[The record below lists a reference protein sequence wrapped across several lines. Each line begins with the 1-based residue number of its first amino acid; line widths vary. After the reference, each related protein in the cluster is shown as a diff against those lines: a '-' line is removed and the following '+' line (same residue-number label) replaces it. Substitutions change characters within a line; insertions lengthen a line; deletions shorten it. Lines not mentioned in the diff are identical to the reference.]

1 MGFDEAESPRAL
13 NWGREPAQEIQ
24 DSFQAVL
31 NALDAARADLYATE
45 EHQRPGSPLPS
56 LDHPSATAGY
66 GSSTHP
72 DPSLSPPHPGTQ
84 GVESR
89 PELVSVRP
97 EGLLPSAD
105 PPQPAQYR
113 PVAENAVV
121 EPLWSRGVRQE
132 VVTPPGAV
140 APREAGQ
147 PPTAS
152 GGGPAQAE
160 PPAALP
166 PPLGALQDRARRRAD
181 STEDSPYR
189 SQAALPS
196 RFVAPPSQ
204 TPLRPEPVC
213 PPEPRGSQGHR
224 RFTDRRHSR
233 LAGVFGL
240 GAVSG
245 LVLASSLLSNG
256 DSAPATPPAS
266 LEQPDRPL
274 PENPAPAVPSPPT
287 GQPNR
292 PAPGNA
298 LLPEIPGTGLLR
310 QGDTGHGVY
319 ELQVRLLQIPHI
331 YDGGAINGRFDTK
344 VRQAVGRFQNAYG
357 IHGDETGVYGDNTR
371 HALMLRTK

>member
-1 MGFDEAESPRAL
+1 M
-13 NWGREPAQEIQ
+13 
-24 DSFQAVL
+24 
-31 NALDAARADLYATE
+31 E
-45 EHQRPGSPLPS
+45 EHQRSGSPLPS
-56 LDHPSATAGY
+56 LDHPSATVEY

-72 DPSLSPPHPGTQ
+72 GPPLSPPHSGTQ
-84 GVESR
+84 GVGSR

-105 PPQPAQYR
+105 PPQPARDR

-132 VVTPPGAV
+132 AVTFPGAV
-140 APREAGQ
+140 APPKTGQ
-147 PPTAS
+147 PSTAS

-160 PPAALP
+160 PPAAFPTP
-166 PPLGALQDRARRRAD
+166 PGALQDRAHRRTN

-189 SQAALPS
+189 SQAAQPS
-196 RFVAPPSQ
+196 RFVSPPSQ
-204 TPLRPEPVC
+204 TPLRPEPVR
-213 PPEPRGSQGHR
+213 PPEPRGSQRHR

-287 GQPNR
+287 GESNR

-319 ELQVRLLQIPHI
+319 ELQVRLLQIPHV
-331 YDGGAINGRFDTK
+331 YDGGAINGRFDTN

-357 IHGDETGVYGDNTR
+357 IHGDEIGVYGDNTR

>member
-1 MGFDEAESPRAL
+1 M
-13 NWGREPAQEIQ
+13 
-24 DSFQAVL
+24 
-31 NALDAARADLYATE
+31 E
-45 EHQRPGSPLPS
+45 EHQGPGSPSPS
-56 LDHPSATAGY
+56 LHHHSATAGY
-66 GSSTHP
+66 GSSTYP

-84 GVESR
+84 GVGSR
-89 PELVSVRP
+89 PELVPVRP
-97 EGLLPSAD
+97 EGLLSSAD
-105 PPQPAQYR
+105 PSQPARDR
-113 PVAENAVV
+113 PAAEKAVV
-121 EPLWSRGVRQE
+121 EPLWSRDVRQE
-132 VVTPPGAV
+132 AVTPPGAV

-147 PPTAS
+147 PPTVS
-152 GGGPAQAE
+152 GRGPAHAE
-160 PPAALP
+160 PLAAFP
-166 PPLGALQDRARRRAD
+166 PHPGALQDRARRRTG

-189 SQAALPS
+189 SRAAQPN
-196 RFVAPPSQ
+196 RFIAPPSQ
-204 TPLRPEPVC
+204 TPLRPEPVR
-213 PPEPRGSQGHR
+213 PPEPRASQGHR

-274 PENPAPAVPSPPT
+274 PENPAPTAPSPPT

-292 PAPGNA
+292 PSPGNA
-298 LLPEIPGTGLLR
+298 SLPEIPGTGLLR

-331 YDGGAINGRFDTK
+331 YDGGAINGRFDTQ
-344 VRQAVGRFQNAYG
+344 VRLAVARFQSAYG

-371 HALMLRTK
+371 HALMLQTK

>member
-1 MGFDEAESPRAL
+1 MGCDEAEPIPAL
-13 NWGREPAQEIQ
+13 HWGREPAQEIQ

-31 NALDAARADLYATE
+31 NALDAARADLYAVE
-45 EHQRPGSPLPS
+45 EHDPPGSPLPS

-72 DPSLSPPHPGTQ
+72 DPSLSPPHPRTQ
-84 GVESR
+84 GLGSR
-89 PELVSVRP
+89 PELVPVSP

-105 PPQPAQYR
+105 PPQPARDR
-113 PVAENAVV
+113 PAAENAVV

-132 VVTPPGAV
+132 AVTPPGAV
-140 APREAGQ
+140 APPETGQ

-160 PPAALP
+160 PPAAFP
-166 PPLGALQDRARRRAD
+166 PPPGALQECARRRTD
-181 STEDSPYR
+181 STEDSPYQ
-189 SQAALPS
+189 SQAAQPS
-196 RFVAPPSQ
+196 CFVAPPSH
-204 TPLRPEPVC
+204 TPLRPEPVR
-213 PPEPRGSQGHR
+213 PPEPRASQGHR

-245 LVLASSLLSNG
+245 LVLASWLLSTG
-256 DSAPATPPAS
+256 DSAPAPPAS

-292 PAPGNA
+292 PTPGNA
-298 LLPEIPGTGLLR
+298 SLPEIPGTGLLR

-331 YDGGAINGRFDTK
+331 YDGGALNGRFDTE

>member
-1 MGFDEAESPRAL
+1 MGFDEAEPLRAL
-13 NWGREPAQEIQ
+13 NRDRDPAQEIQ

-31 NALDAARADLYATE
+31 NALDAARADLYAME
-45 EHQRPGSPLPS
+45 EDQQPGARYRPWTT
-56 LDHPSATAGY
+56 PSATAGY

-72 DPSLSPPHPGTQ
+72 DPPLSPPHPGTQ
-84 GVESR
+84 GVGSR

-97 EGLLPSAD
+97 EGLLPSTD
-105 PPQPAQYR
+105 PPQPAR
-113 PVAENAVV
+113 DWPVAENAVV
-121 EPLWSRGVRQE
+121 EPLWSRGVRQDG
-132 VVTPPGAV
+132 VTPPGAV
-140 APREAGQ
+140 IPRELGQ
-147 PPTAS
+147 PPTVS
-152 GGGPAQAE
+152 GGGPARAE
-160 PPAALP
+160 PPAACPTP
-166 PPLGALQDRARRRAD
+166 PGALQDRARQRTD

-189 SQAALPS
+189 SQAAQPS
-196 RFVAPPSQ
+196 RFVASLSH
-204 TPLRPEPVC
+204 TPLRPEPVRT
-213 PPEPRGSQGHR
+213 PGPRGSQGHR

-256 DSAPATPPAS
+256 GSAPATPPAF

-274 PENPAPAVPSPPT
+274 PENPGPAVPSPPT

-292 PAPGNA
+292 PTPGNA
-298 LLPEIPGTGLLR
+298 SLPEIPGTGLLR
-310 QGDTGHGVY
+310 QGDTGHSVS

-331 YDGGAINGRFDTK
+331 YDGGAVNGRFDTE
-344 VRQAVGRFQNAYG
+344 VRQAVVRFQHAYG

>member
-1 MGFDEAESPRAL
+1 MGFDEAEPPRAL

-31 NALDAARADLYATE
+31 NALDAARADLYAME
-45 EHQRPGSPLPS
+45 EHQGFGSPLPS
-56 LDHPSATAGY
+56 LDRPSATAGY
-66 GSSTHP
+66 GSPTHP
-72 DPSLSPPHPGTQ
+72 APSLPPPQPGTQ
-84 GVESR
+84 GLGPR
-89 PELVSVRP
+89 PELVPVRP
-97 EGLLPSAD
+97 EGLPPSAD
-105 PPQPAQYR
+105 PPQPARYR
-113 PVAENAVV
+113 PAAGNTAV
-121 EPLWSRGVRQE
+121 EPLWSRGVRRG
-132 VVTPPGAV
+132 TD
-140 APREAGQ
+140 APRKAGQ
-147 PPTAS
+147 PPTAP
-152 GGGPAQAE
+152 GGGPAQVE
-160 PPAALP
+160 PPAAVP
-166 PPLGALQDRARRRAD
+166 PPPVALQDRARRWTD
-181 STEDSPYR
+181 STEDSPYP
-189 SQAALPS
+189 SQAAQPN

-204 TPLRPEPVC
+204 TPLRPEPAR
-213 PPEPRGSQGHR
+213 PPEPRGSQRHR

-274 PENPAPAVPSPPT
+274 PENPAPAAPSPPT

-292 PAPGNA
+292 PAPGSA
-298 LLPEIPGTGLLR
+298 SLPEIPGTGLLR
-310 QGDTGHGVY
+310 PGDTGHGVY

-331 YDGGAINGRFDTK
+331 YDGGAINGRYDTE
-344 VRQAVGRFQNAYG
+344 VRQAVARFQHAYG